1 MEDTKMEDASLAA
14 VSTATSDQANKAP
27 GLKTCSYVYGQWIEG
42 KGAGT
47 QVCHAVSGKVIAQT
61 SSDGIDFD
69 RVLQYGREVG
79 GRALREMTIHQR
91 AQCLK
96 ALGKHLLENKKQL
109 YKISAYTGATKSD
122 SWVDIEGGA
131 STLFSFSGIA
141 RREFPNEKFIVEGPA
156 ERISANNTFAARH
169 ILTPK
174 LGVSVHINAFNF
186 PCWGMLEKIAPSLV
200 AGVPVVVKPAT
211 QSAYLTEAMVREI
224 IASGIFPEGAIQL
237 ICGSAGDI
245 LDHLTEQD
253 VVTFTGSASTG
264 QMLRAHPNIIAKS
277 IPFNMEADSLNCSI
291 LGESVGGEDPEFAL
305 FIKEVV
311 REMTVKAGQKCTAI
325 RRIIVPENKLN
336 AVIDALKARLAKTIM
351 GDPAEE
357 GVRMGPLLGSA
368 QKADVHKN
376 VLALAEHCE
385 LLLGGDNSFELVGE
399 HAVPAAFYPP
409 TLLLCEKPLET
420 EAPHSIEAFG
430 PVSTIMP
437 YQNIQQAVQIA
448 GLGKGSLAG
457 SVFTYNDSEAAELIL
472 GCAPW
477 HGRMLVINRDCAGES
492 TGHGSPLPSLVHG
505 GPGRAGGGE
514 ELGGA
519 RAVKHYMQRTSIQ
532 GSPTTLMA
540 ITREYMDGAAT
551 TGDAVHPFKK
561 YFEQLQIGERLTTH
575 RRTVTEA
582 DIVNFGCLSGDHF
595 YAHFDE
601 QAAEDSFFGKRVA
614 HGYFVISAA
623 AGMFVEPSPGP
634 VLANYGLEN
643 LRFIEPV
650 GIGDT
655 IQVKITVKKKIKK
668 DQRPEEKQPTG
679 VVVWD
684 VQVFNQHSEVVALYD
699 ILTLVV
705 RQED

>member
-141 RREFPNEKFIVEGPA
+141 RREFPNEKFIVEGPV